1 MRTPVLASD
10 GDEAGTMLTTSI
22 YNVDDEVRRQFGGV
36 ATIDHA
42 VQSDD
47 RKSRFAAAARRHYHS
62 MTSLDGS
69 DDVIA
74 TARDV
79 RRFQNVIL
87 ATFQS
92 SKKVL
97 FIIRIRYYNC
107 VAQDVLHDRFATL
120 LCLSNT
126 RLKTS
131 SAALIKL

>member
-1 MRTPVLASD
+1 MSPPGPNLEPPPDCTTLLTPGTFTCMRTPVLASD

-74 TARDV
+74 TAREA

-92 SKKVL
+92 SKK
-97 FIIRIRYYNC
+97 FC
-107 VAQDVLHDRFATL
+107 
-120 LCLSNT
+120 
-126 RLKTS
+126 
-131 SAALIKL
+131 